1 MYSAFFDFLRSG
13 SLEWHS
19 FAVTEGN
26 RVDPVESRI
35 VAANDFMLHCQCSY
49 GEFGREDLY
58 FSVNRERTGVNCR
71 RVWTA
76 GNKPCKL
83 DELGFVISGIDFGC
97 NASGDYYYHL
107 ENPRIYDLFTIPVDY
122 DYTKGGVAGDTG
134 FDEIAGTRWVDPGVI
149 CKRVGRSPYQPFP
162 AILLSN
168 YQTGSGLVHGTL
180 SQDVFYH
187 SYEVSHRSGKVE
199 LQIFSSFK
207 AQPYLELESNRVL
220 TDLWYLGFTPYA
232 DDFDRLFNGYTA
244 ELRKV
249 LPVNYGKSD
258 INRDNMVWG
267 SWNDGIFRNVTE
279 DLVLREARYLKENF
293 PTVRWIQLDDGYA
306 VLTPPAN
313 GLSVP
318 YEGEDG
324 VDHQK
329 FPHGL
334 RHYTDK
340 IREIGLRPA
349 LWIGGLC
356 SHKTKI
362 WLEHPEW
369 FCDYSYRIPYSSPLD
384 VSLPEVREYMSHAL
398 DVLISE
404 GGFEGVKHD
413 FWSYVFEDST
423 PLLRRQD
430 KSGYEYR
437 AWWTHEIRKRLA
449 PDGYMQTGCDIVM
462 GNPFLGECFTNY
474 RYGIDVSN
482 GNWDYVKT
490 NFLWG
495 TACFGTHTGDLIV
508 PNSDSIGL
516 FKELP
521 DMDARFLLDFV
532 MITRTMVEIAG
543 KLSYDTDHP
552 RMKWLKK
559 AACCV
564 NNGQD
569 VFTAGFDY
577 RKAGRIVPEVFYLRS
592 AQFSAL
598 EENAVL
604 PLRTVGI
611 FNCEEEAVREIAI
624 SLEELGLDPAKRFRA
639 QDLWSHEEYAMDEN
653 GVMSFVL
660 KPHQSIVVSITEDN
674 GETVLLDADIQVSS
688 AERKNGKLILSF
700 GYDKQNAELRF
711 NKELKQVYCGGKSL
725 PFSICNGAAVI
736 DLAGNEPVAFSF

>member
-1 MYSAFFDFLRSG
+1 MQSAFFELLKSG
-13 SLEWHS
+13 SLTWQA
-19 FAVTEGN
+19 FAVSEGK
-26 RVDPVESRI
+26 RVEPAESRI
-35 VAANDFMLHCQCSY
+35 VAVNDFMLHWQCIY
-49 GEFGREDLY
+49 PDLGREDLY
-58 FSVNRERTGVNCR
+58 FSVNRDRTSVNCR
-71 RVWTA
+71 RVWTT
-76 GNKPCKL
+76 GDKPCKL
-83 DELGFVISGIDFGC
+83 DELGIVISGINFGKRP
-97 NASGDYYYHL
+97 ADDYYYHV
-107 ENPRIYDLFTIPVDY
+107 ENPRIYDRFTLPVDY

-134 FDEIAGTRWVDPGVI
+134 FDEIAGTRWVDPDVI
-149 CKRVGRSPYQPFP
+149 CERVGRSPYQPFP

-168 YQTGSGLVHGTL
+168 YQTCNGLVHGTL

-187 SYEVSHRSGKVE
+187 SYEVNHQADKVE
-199 LQIFSSFK
+199 LKIFSSFK
-207 AQPYLELESNRVL
+207 AQPYLELESGRIL
-220 TDLWYLGFTPYA
+220 TDQWYLGYTSCA
-232 DDFDRLFNGYTA
+232 DDFDQLFSGYTA
-244 ELRKV
+244 ELRNV
-249 LPVNYGKSD
+249 LQTNYGKSN

-267 SWNDGIFRNVTE
+267 SWNDGIYRNVNE

-318 YEGEDG
+318 YEGEAG
-324 VDHQK
+324 VDRQK

-334 RHYTDK
+334 RHYADK

-349 LWIGGLC
+349 LWIGGMC

-362 WLEHPEW
+362 YQDHPEW
-369 FCDYSYRIPYSSPLD
+369 FCDYSYRITNSSPLD
-384 VSLPEVREYMSHAL
+384 VSLPEVREYMCHAL

-413 FWSYVFEDST
+413 FWSYVFEDSH
-423 PLLRRQD
+423 PLLRRHD

-437 AWWTHEIRKRLA
+437 AWWTREIRKRLA

-495 TACFGTHTGDLIV
+495 AACFGTHAGDLIV

-521 DMDARFLLDFV
+521 DMDAKFLLDFV

-543 KLSYDTDHP
+543 KLSYETDHP

-577 RKAGRIVPEVFYLRS
+577 RKPGRVVPEVFYLRS

-598 EENAVL
+598 EDEPAM
-604 PLRTVGI
+604 PLRTVGL
-611 FNCEEEAVREIAI
+611 FNCEEEETREI
-624 SLEELGLDPAKRFRA
+624 SFTLDQLKLEPGKRYRA
-639 QDLWSHEEYAMDEN
+639 MDLWSHEEYAMDEA
-653 GVMSFVL
+653 GRLTFSLM
-660 KPHQSIVVSITEDN
+660 PHQSVVVVITEDC
-674 GETVLLDADIQVSS
+674 GEPVLQDADIQVTSV
-688 AERKNGKLILSF
+688 ERRKENMTLRF
-700 GYDKQNAELRF
+700 GYDKRSAELRF
-711 NKELKQVYCGGKSL
+711 NKALKQVRCGGKEL
-725 PFSICNGAAVI
+725 PFAVQDGAVVM
-736 DLAGNEPVAFSF
+736 DLPGDQSVEFLF